1 MAGNGDDAGVLGR
14 SWGLMTAKYRCSV
27 GYSVLSQVEKQTHR
41 RCRSEK
47 SRPGS
52 HFSNFF
58 DRRCGSEKSR
68 PGSHFSNFFVRRK
81 LGYIYLIAISV

>member
-1 MAGNGDDAGVLGR
+1 MAGNGDDAGVLGG

-27 GYSVLSQVEKQTHR
+27 GVQCVVQVEKQTHR

-52 HFSNFF
+52 HFSNL
-58 DRRCGSEKSR
+58 
-68 PGSHFSNFFVRRK
+68 FVRR